1 MSRQRDT
8 WLQLQT
14 YKHLHTGF
22 TLLELLAKE
31 LWMVVIPQVHLV
43 QWLGMGKESGGGEV
57 WVGQVLQLQPPMEA
71 VL

>member
-1 MSRQRDT
+1 
-8 WLQLQT
+8 
-14 YKHLHTGF
+14 
-22 TLLELLAKE
+22 
-31 LWMVVIPQVHLV
+31 MVVIPQVHLV